1 MNISTPVTAFDDA
14 KAAAFA
20 DRLVGTLGEASLAL
34 MMSLGHRARLFD
46 TLAAIPPATSERIAA
61 KAGLICSFSRRFI
74 SIRSTVSKRP
84 FSASAMRARRGLGA
98 VEQS

>member
-46 TLAAIPPATSERIAA
+46 TLAAIPPANA
-61 KAGLICSFSRRFI
+61 SFSITGERPARASPNARTGAPDI
-74 SIRSTVSKRP
+74 SESGR
-84 FSASAMRARRGLGA
+84 ASG
-98 VEQS
+98 E